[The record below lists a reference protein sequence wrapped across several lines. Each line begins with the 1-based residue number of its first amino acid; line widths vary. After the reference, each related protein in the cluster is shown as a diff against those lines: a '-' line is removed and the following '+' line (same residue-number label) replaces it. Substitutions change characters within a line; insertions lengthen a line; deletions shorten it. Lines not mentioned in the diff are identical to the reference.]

1 MTNEPAEDHT
11 SLNQAPTVPS
21 TDAMGSVDPSQTVP
35 APHALHAARDHH
47 FRTDDL
53 IEGLGKR
60 SVSAGKIAI
69 VSSAVSF
76 VLQIGTLAVLG
87 RLLDPF
93 AFGLIGMVT
102 AFTAFVA
109 AMKDMGLS
117 QASIQSDHSNHQ
129 NVSTMFWLSTA
140 AGFLSACIV
149 AALGPLLANFYDQSE
164 LVAIAAAT
172 GLVFML
178 SGATSQHIALMQRR
192 FRHLTV
198 AIITNA
204 GQLFASL
211 ISVVIALRGGG
222 YWALVALPIAQGA
235 FTMIC
240 AWSVCKWRPGRPVW
254 SAGVASMLLFSLPL
268 MGSELLST
276 AMRNVDNILIGK
288 FAGAA
293 ELGFYVMAYRMLLF
307 PIRQINGPIGTV
319 TLPTFARLKDDPVRF
334 VRMYEKAL
342 AGVCLAGM
350 PVVGA
355 AFATCEAFLPLVLG
369 EQWSPS
375 VNIFR
380 ALGIAALMATH
391 NAAGGWAVA
400 ATGHTGRRLKWAMFI
415 APVTIIGYSIGGFF
429 GGAIGVALAFSIT
442 EAIFRPIGFWYM
454 LKPTPAKLR
463 NVQNASYPPMIATIL
478 GAALGTLVTHILN
491 DNTTGTRILSTLAG
505 CSVFILVFIVYLS
518 VIPNAKLH
526 RELMSVL
533 AKPSVVKVRKLLAR
547 K

>member
-1 MTNEPAEDHT
+1 MISESDEHTNPISQTA
-11 SLNQAPTVPS
+11 AVPS

-35 APHALHAARDHH
+35 APRALHAARDHH

-129 NVSTMFWLSTA
+129 NVSTMFWLNAA
-140 AGFLSACIV
+140 AGLLSAV
-149 AALGPLLANFYDQSE
+149 LVVALGPLLANFYNQSE
-164 LVAIAAAT
+164 LVAIAAAMGMVFFIS
-172 GLVFML
+172 GL
-178 SGATSQHIALMQRR
+178 SSQHIALMQRR
-192 FRHLTV
+192 FRHLSVAVISNSAQIFASVV
-198 AIITNA
+198 AIVA
-204 GQLFASL
+204 AYKGA
-211 ISVVIALRGGG
+211 G
-222 YWALVALPIAQGA
+222 YWSLVILPFAQGVFTLVA
-235 FTMIC
+235 
-240 AWSVCKWRPGRPVW
+240 AWVTCSWRPGMPAW
-254 SAGVASMLLFSLPL
+254 SDGVRSMLLFSLPL
-268 MGSELLST
+268 VGAELLGI

-334 VRMYEKAL
+334 KRMYEKAI
-342 AGVCLAGM
+342 AGICLAGM

-355 AFATCEAFLPLVLG
+355 AFASADAFLPLLLG
-369 EQWSPS
+369 DQWTES

-380 ALGIAALMATH
+380 ALGLAALMATH
-391 NAAGGWAVA
+391 NVAGGWAA
-400 ATGHTGRRLKWAMFI
+400 TATGHTDRRLKWALIGPPISI
-415 APVTIIGYSIGGFF
+415 ASYAIGGYY
-429 GGAIGVALAFSIT
+429 GGALGVALAFSLSEFFI
-442 EAIFRPIGFWYM
+442 RPIAFWYI
-454 LKPTPAKLR
+454 LKPTPVKLR
-463 NVQNASYPPMIATIL
+463 DVQHWVHSYRSP
-478 GAALGTLVTHILN
+478 
-491 DNTTGTRILSTLAG
+491 
-505 CSVFILVFIVYLS
+505 
-518 VIPNAKLH
+518 
-526 RELMSVL
+526 
-533 AKPSVVKVRKLLAR
+533 
-547 K
+547 